1 VVVVVVIAVGRD
13 EIADETADGKEGNLM
28 DVIIGK
34 RALMISVSEREIS
47 LMGPKGRLA
56 QHWP

>member
-1 VVVVVVIAVGRD
+1 MVVVIAVGPD

-47 LMGPKGRLA
+47 HGLA
-56 QHWP
+56 QRWP